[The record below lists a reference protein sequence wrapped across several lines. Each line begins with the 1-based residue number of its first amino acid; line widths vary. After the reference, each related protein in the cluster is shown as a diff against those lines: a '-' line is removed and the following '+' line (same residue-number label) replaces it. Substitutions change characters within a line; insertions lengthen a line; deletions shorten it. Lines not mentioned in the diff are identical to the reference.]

1 MWKERR
7 NNLAYKQNKAWRTEW
22 KLDVKDAEISIAKTS
37 SKIMNESNP
46 NFRNDELKKM
56 IASLEKDLDDA
67 NAELDVAILE
77 AQWDFFIPY
86 YYPCCAPS

>member
-1 MWKERR
+1 MSALDKCEKKGETALLTSKTKLDEL
-7 NNLAYKQNKAWRTEW
+7 NA
-22 KLDVKDAEISIAKTS
+22 KLDVMDAEISIAKTS

-46 NFRNDELKKM
+46 NFRNDELKM

-77 AQWDFFIPY
+77 AQ
-86 YYPCCAPS
+86 

>member
-1 MWKERR
+1 M
-7 NNLAYKQNKAWRTEW
+7 
-22 KLDVKDAEISIAKTS
+22 DAEISIAKTS

-67 NAELDVAILE
+67 NAELGVAILE
-77 AQWDFFIPY
+77 AK
-86 YYPCCAPS
+86 